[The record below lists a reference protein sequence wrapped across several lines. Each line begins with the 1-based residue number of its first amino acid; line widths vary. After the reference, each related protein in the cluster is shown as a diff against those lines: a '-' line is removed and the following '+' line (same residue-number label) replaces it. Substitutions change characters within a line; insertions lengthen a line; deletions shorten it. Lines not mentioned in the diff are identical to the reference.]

1 MEGRQLGSYRIA
13 SLLGSGGMGDVY
25 RAYDEKLR
33 RDVAIKVLRAADADD
48 GAARALLLREARAA
62 AAVNHPNICT
72 IHEVGEHD
80 GLAFLAMEL
89 VDGEPLHRVIPPGTG
104 LPVDRMVDYSV
115 QVADALAHAH
125 ERGVLH
131 RDLKAQNIVI
141 TRAGR
146 AKVLDFGLAKRV
158 VTSDETTTEM
168 ASVFTAAGAI
178 AGTPAY
184 MSPEQLRGLPAD
196 PRSDVWA
203 LGVVLH
209 EMAAGARPFAG
220 QTPYELSA
228 AILNTPAPA
237 LPSRVPPE
245 LQSVIARCLE
255 KDPDARFQSAGDVRA
270 ALESARS
277 GRPSAAAGQRAPKTW
292 PVVWRGAAALLLL
305 ALAAAVMLNVGA
317 LRDRFLTSPPLF
329 DSVAVLPLTYTGSQ
343 DDAYLAGGIQQ
354 ELINELALLP
364 GFSKVIAAAST
375 RRFLNSGGKLP
386 EIGST
391 LGVRAFVTGSVVR
404 TVDGVQVAAQLI
416 DAADQRQVWGQTF
429 ERPAGDLVALQND
442 VAASIAQAI
451 EVRLRPADR
460 QRLAARA
467 TINPATYELYLR
479 GMHELSRVQ
488 DGGDRNAGLT
498 FLQQAIDQD
507 PGDPHAYAGLAKGY
521 VALGHS
527 PVAPEDAWIRARAA
541 AERALTLAPDLADA
555 HAAMAEVKLYYEWD
569 WPGAER
575 LFRRANE
582 LNPNLAQNHYHY
594 AWFLALHHRLE
605 EAIVE
610 HERARDLDPMTPANT
625 AWLGMIYA
633 IEKRYDEA
641 IAAAQK
647 VIEMYP
653 RSGVAWQV
661 LGFTY
666 SAMGRHDDAIAA
678 NQRAAEYAPPWTF
691 TVGIAYAQA
700 GRMDE
705 ARAVLQTM
713 LKRPATAYSMWAR
726 AMLALHI
733 GDADQFFTSIAFT
746 PHHAFAPWV
755 CVEAPIT
762 RFKDDP
768 RYSALFA
775 RFKLSPPPR

>member
-25 RAYDEKLR
+25 SAYDEKLR

-48 GAARALLLREARAA
+48 DAARALLLREARAA

-89 VDGEPLHRVIPPGTG
+89 VDGEPLNRVIPSGTG
-104 LPVDRMVDYSV
+104 LPVDRMVDYSM
-115 QVADALAHAH
+115 QIADALAHAH

-141 TRAGR
+141 TKAGR

-158 VTSDETTTEM
+158 VTPHEVTTEM
-168 ASVFTAAGAI
+168 ASVFTAPGAI

-196 PRSDVWA
+196 PRSDIWA

-209 EMAAGARPFAG
+209 EMAVGARPFAG
-220 QTPYELSA
+220 QTAYELSA
-228 AILNTPAPA
+228 AILNTPSPG
-237 LPSRVPPE
+237 LPPRVPRE
-245 LQSVIARCLE
+245 LQSVVARCLE
-255 KDPDARFQSAGDVRA
+255 KDPDARFQSAGEVLA
-270 ALESARS
+270 ALESARA
-277 GRPSAAAGQRAPKTW
+277 GRTPPPVAQRLRS
-292 PVVWRGAAALLLL
+292 VWRGVAALVLL
-305 ALAAAVMLNVGA
+305 ALAGAVMLNVGA

-329 DSVAVLPLTYTGSQ
+329 DSVAVLPLTYTGNQ

-354 ELINELALLP
+354 VLINELALLP
-364 GFSKVIAAAST
+364 GFNKVIAAAST
-375 RRFLNSGGKLP
+375 RRFDKAGARLP
-386 EIGST
+386 EIGRT
-391 LGVRAFVTGSVVR
+391 LGVRALVTGTVVR
-404 TVDGVQVAAQLI
+404 TADGVQVAAQLI
-416 DAADQRQVWGQTF
+416 DAADERQVWGQTF

-442 VAASIAQAI
+442 LAAAIAQAI

-488 DGGDRNAGLT
+488 DGGDRNAGLA

-521 VALGHS
+521 VTLGHS

-569 WPGAER
+569 WAGAER

-594 AWFLALHHRLE
+594 AWFLALHHRIA

-625 AWLGMIYA
+625 AWLGMVYA
-633 IEKRYDEA
+633 IDKRYDDA

-647 VIEMYP
+647 GIEMNP
-653 RSGVAWQV
+653 RSGLAWQV
-661 LGFTY
+661 LGYIYT
-666 SAMGRHDDAIAA
+666 AMGRHDDAIAA
-678 NQRAAEYAPPWTF
+678 TQRAAEYAPPWTF
-691 TVGIAYAQA
+691 AVGIAYAQA

-705 ARAVLQTM
+705 ARGVLQTL

-746 PHHAFAPWV
+746 PHHAFATWV
-755 CVEAPIT
+755 CAEAPIT

-768 RYSALFA
+768 RYPALFA